1 MSAPAL
7 HQLHS
12 HGWMYM
18 IDLQCVKTCQK
29 QIRRKKHVNEFYL
42 PFAFVIYG
50 LSVMTAAQALCDKCA
65 VTVVCLFLRGSESMQ
80 WSCDWARS
88 TVGWSEVVGRLWH
101 SGHALQMC
109 LLNVNERWVNRLYSS
124 ISGSRLWYFYT
135 TICS

>member
-1 MSAPAL
+1 MHTPAL
-7 HQLHS
+7 RQLHS

-50 LSVMTAAQALCDKCA
+50 LCVMMAAQALCDKCA
-65 VTVVCLFLRGSESMQ
+65 FTVVCLFLRGSESMQ

-88 TVGWSEVVGRLWH
+88 TVGWSEVVDGEVMTLR
-101 SGHALQMC
+101 
-109 LLNVNERWVNRLYSS
+109 SS
-124 ISGSRLWYFYT
+124 STDVFT
-135 TICS
+135 EC